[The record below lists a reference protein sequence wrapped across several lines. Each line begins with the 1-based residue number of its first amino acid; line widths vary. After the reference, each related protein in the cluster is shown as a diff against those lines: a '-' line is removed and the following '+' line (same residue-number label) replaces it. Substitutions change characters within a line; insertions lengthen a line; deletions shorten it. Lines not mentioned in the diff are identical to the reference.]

1 MKIALIE
8 PKPPI
13 NIYFFLT
20 NLPLLGPLFIGTLL
34 KKAGHDVRVFKE
46 DMVPVYNEKTD
57 ELHPFLREADAV
69 GFTAIT
75 HTINRAYQI
84 ADAIRRQFPGKK
96 IIMGGPHPSALPHEA
111 LEHADQVCIRE
122 GEYVAL
128 DMFEGRNNDS
138 IVNGPRI
145 EINDVPAMDLSI
157 LQGYNSRR
165 KKLKMTYAP
174 LLASRGCP
182 HNCIFCSVTWMFGGK
197 YRVKDADLVM
207 EEVHMRYKEGF
218 RKGFFYDDNFAGKHD
233 RTKILLEKL
242 IRADLDFT
250 WTSQFSVHCAK
261 DKELVELLKRAKC
274 RTMFIGV
281 ESINP
286 DALKDMQKCQSVNMI
301 RESMSTLI
309 KAGLKVHS
317 MFIIGADSDNA
328 KTIEETIRFSRS
340 SGSATT
346 QFAILF
352 PIPGTKLYDQMK
364 EQNRI
369 FINDWR
375 YYDGS
380 HCVIL
385 PKNISPLKL
394 QNKLIHGYRYFYS
407 RKIIH
412 WLASRIGFFV
422 WKFMNRKYMKYIRY
436 FTRKLKRE
444 GVVQDGVLTL
454 KGFKTELLPKIL
466 PEVTRGKLRTQI
478 L

>member
-1 MKIALIE
+1 
-8 PKPPI
+8 
-13 NIYFFLT
+13 
-20 NLPLLGPLFIGTLL
+20 
-34 KKAGHDVRVFKE
+34 
-46 DMVPVYNEKTD
+46 
-57 ELHPFLREADAV
+57 
-69 GFTAIT
+69 
-75 HTINRAYQI
+75 
-84 ADAIRRQFPGKK
+84 
-96 IIMGGPHPSALPHEA
+96 
-111 LEHADQVCIRE
+111 
-122 GEYVAL
+122 
-128 DMFEGRNNDS
+128 
-138 IVNGPRI
+138 
-145 EINDVPAMDLSI
+145 
-157 LQGYNSRR
+157 
-165 KKLKMTYAP
+165 
-174 LLASRGCP
+174 
-182 HNCIFCSVTWMFGGK
+182 
-197 YRVKDADLVM
+197 
-207 EEVHMRYKEGF
+207 
-218 RKGFFYDDNFAGKHD
+218 
-233 RTKILLEKL
+233 
-242 IRADLDFT
+242 
-250 WTSQFSVHCAK
+250 
-261 DKELVELLKRAKC
+261 
-274 RTMFIGV
+274 
-281 ESINP
+281 
-286 DALKDMQKCQSVNMI
+286 MQKCQSVNMI

-309 KAGLKVHS
+309 KAGMKVHS

-380 HCVIL
+380 HSVIL

-422 WKFMNRKYMKYIRY
+422 WKLLNRKYMKYIRY

-466 PEVTRGKLRTQI
+466 PEVTRGKLRTQVP
-478 L
+478 